1 MSPEAEAELEYVLGV
16 ALRRFEI
23 RATEVTFERK
33 QKGTA
38 FIIWD
43 RRLAH
48 APAQVFASTSLTD
61 ARDMLVRLQTEA
73 ILQLIKELA
82 PDARAAD

>member
-1 MSPEAEAELEYVLGV
+1 MSPEARAELEYVIGV

-23 RATEVTFERK
+23 RATEVTLEGNR
-33 QKGTA
+33 KGTA

-43 RRLAH
+43 HRLPH

-61 ARDMLVRLQTEA
+61 TRDMLVRLQTAA
-73 ILQLIKELA
+73 IIQLVEEIA
-82 PDARAAD
+82 PDARPAD